1 MMKTFVKFLSILFII
16 GCQSCDKGPTPGP
29 KPEPKPTSYAVTA
42 LAGTGGTV
50 TPNGPT
56 VVESGKSITF
66 TIVEDAGY
74 ILTGI
79 KVNGISVSVVK
90 PYTLTNVT
98 AITEVKFEFTLIYFL
113 TLSNGADNKS
123 RWWSLKSWE
132 YFDLNNNFLF
142 SINLTGDP
150 RLTGRIYY
158 YTTGKLESFTKD
170 GVLNANGNWSIVG
183 NIFNQGEV
191 NIIVKLTDNEF
202 SYKRQIT
209 QPDGTVQWTVIT
221 KTRQ

>member
-1 MMKTFVKFLSILFII
+1 MKALVKFLSILFII

-29 KPEPKPTSYAVTA
+29 KPEPKPTTFAVTA
-42 LAGTGGTV
+42 IAGTGGTV
-50 TPNGPT
+50 TPNGTT
-56 VVESGKSITF
+56 VVESGKDITF
-66 TIVEDAGY
+66 TPVEDAGY
-74 ILTGI
+74 TLTGI
-79 KVNGISVSVVK
+79 KVNGVSVSVVK

-123 RWWSLKSWE
+123 RWWSLKSFE
-132 YFDLNNNFLF
+132 YFDLNNNFLC

-150 RLTGRIYY
+150 RLTDRCYY
-158 YTTGKLESFTKD
+158 YTSGKLENFTKD
-170 GVLNANGNWSIVG
+170 GVRTANGNWSIVG
-183 NIFNQGEV
+183 NVFNQGEV

-209 QPDGTVQWTVIT
+209 QPSGVVEWVVIT
-221 KTRQ
+221 SIRQ